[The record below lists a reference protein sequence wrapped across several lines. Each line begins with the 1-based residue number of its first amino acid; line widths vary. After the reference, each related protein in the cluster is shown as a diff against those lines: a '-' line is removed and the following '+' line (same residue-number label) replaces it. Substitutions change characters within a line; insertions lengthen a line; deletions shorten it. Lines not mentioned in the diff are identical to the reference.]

1 MIDINIK
8 KKLGSFDISMVFKLH
23 SLKCVI
29 FGASGSGKSSLLKMI
44 AGFYNP
50 DRGFIKINRRE
61 FFSSNNKTALSI
73 QARNVGYLPQEYTL
87 FPNMSVEENIRYGL
101 KKKGLKDTLG
111 VKDIAKRFGIFHCL
125 DKYPGEISG
134 GQRQRAA
141 LARALVVKPDI
152 MLLDEPFSA
161 LDRPIREE
169 LRELVADVASS
180 FSIPV
185 LFVTHDLE
193 EAFVFGDEIVIVKDG
208 LVMEFG
214 DKSKIFNT
222 PSFVETAKL
231 LDFANIWRIKKAK
244 RGFVELANGIKLNI
258 EGLSDEAE
266 FCCIKPEN
274 IMILRKDTD
283 ISDKENKIDVKIE
296 RINFRGRYV
305 NLVTS
310 TKNNTAVSINIPEHI
325 LSKMSLS
332 VGSYITV
339 SLKKE
344 SIIFCKEFAV

>member
-1 MIDINIK
+1 MIDVDIRK
-8 KKLGSFDISMVFKLH
+8 RLGSFNISMSFNLS

-50 DRGFIKINRRE
+50 DRGFIRINYRE
-61 FFSSNNKTALSI
+61 FFSSDNKKVLSI
-73 QARNVGYLPQEYTL
+73 QSRNVGYLPQEYTL

-111 VKDIAKRFGIFHCL
+111 VRDIAKRFDIFNCL
-125 DKYPGEISG
+125 DKYPNEISG
-134 GQRQRAA
+134 GQKQRAA

-169 LRELVADVASS
+169 LRELVADIASS

-193 EAFVFGDEIVIVKDG
+193 EAFVFGEEIVIVNEG
-208 LVMEFG
+208 TVIEFG
-214 DKSKIFNT
+214 DKSKLFNT
-222 PSFVETAKL
+222 PSFVETARL
-231 LDFANIWRIKKAK
+231 LDFSNIWKIKKIK
-244 RGFVELANGIKLNI
+244 RGLIELTNGIKLNS
-258 EGLSDEAE
+258 ERLEDKAK

-274 IMILRKDTD
+274 VMILRKDKD
-283 ISDKENKIDVKIE
+283 ISDKENKIEVKID

-305 NLVTS
+305 NLITS
-310 TKNNTAVSINIPEHI
+310 TNNNTTISINIPEHI

-332 VGSYITV
+332 VGSHITI

-344 SIIFCKEFAV
+344 SIVFCKEFVV